1 MNIMKSSAAASLSAA
16 ACPATRVPRPA
27 VTGWAAL
34 CVALAGMVATSVAQA
49 GVEFVT
55 PANACNK
62 VDTISDGKD
71 LRLNPG
77 RIRFDVW
84 GSGIDVNPAVSGG
97 FGAMIVG
104 KRNGATN
111 AAGPCKLAI
120 GSVTV
125 EVNSAVTA
133 TTDERRTLQFRM
145 PLGDLSPLRVTVFA
159 FRSFDYRWS
168 GPESSVTCLG
178 TLRQDLNNDR
188 LTISLPAGAQ
198 TDTSNCVQ
206 AALRS
211 NTFLSENVIADLS
224 PPCRYQI
231 SGLPA
236 WLRLDAGT
244 DQCTGRST
252 SVSPRF
258 IVDTIAVRRIAAQ
271 QTMQIT
277 ATAPNGRANAM
288 TLVVNPG
295 PAR

>member
-1 MNIMKSSAAASLSAA
+1 MNMKSSAAASLSAA
-16 ACPATRVPRPA
+16 ACPATRVPHPA
-27 VTGWAAL
+27 ATGWAAVCL
-34 CVALAGMVATSVAQA
+34 ALAGLGATSVAQA

-55 PANACNK
+55 PVNACNA

-97 FGAMIVG
+97 FNPTIVG
-104 KRNGATN
+104 RRNGATN
-111 AAGPCKLAI
+111 AAGPCKKAI

-125 EVNSAVTA
+125 EVNSSVTA
-133 TTDERRTLQFRM
+133 TTDERRILQFRM
-145 PLGDLSPLRVTVFA
+145 PLGDLSPLPVTVFA
-159 FRSFDYRWS
+159 FRSFDYKWS
-168 GPESSVTCLG
+168 GPESAVTCLG

-198 TDTSNCVQ
+198 TDTSNC
-206 AALRS
+206 ALSALRS
-211 NTFLSENVIADLS
+211 NTFLSTSVVADLS

-236 WLRLDAGT
+236 WLRVDAAS

-258 IVDTIAVRRIAAQ
+258 IVDTLAVRRITAP
-271 QTMQIT
+271 QTLQIT

-288 TLVVNPG
+288 TLVVNPA
-295 PAR
+295 P